1 MAYTL
6 YDFCADCRAAISADN
21 GPDGRETIRGKLEQ
35 LLANQDFVHATLGPD
50 AELGVHTLYKDK
62 DFEFV
67 VLAHINERPASS
79 PPHDHGN
86 SWAVYGQANEYTD
99 MSEYRRLDG
108 GEGDGEAKL
117 EQVKA
122 YRLTP
127 GKAGLYDVRA
137 IHAINYPANA
147 RFVRVTGRELEQEPR
162 LKFDMLANKASFI
175 ESQGVN

>member
-6 YDFCADCRAAISADN
+6 DEFCADCRAAITADS
-21 GPDGRETIRGKLEQ
+21 GSEGREVIRGKLEQ
-35 LLANQDFVHATLGPD
+35 LLANQGFVDATLGAD
-50 AELGVHTLYKDK
+50 AELGVHTLYKDE

-67 VLAHINERPASS
+67 VLAHINEEPASS

-86 SWAVYGQANEYTD
+86 SWAIYGQATEYTD

-137 IHAINYPANA
+137 IHAINYPAKA
-147 RFVRVTGRELEQEPR
+147 RFVRVTGRELELEPR
-162 LKFDMLANKASFI
+162 LKFDMAANKASFI
-175 ESQGVN
+175 ESQGVE

>member
-1 MAYTL
+1 MTYTL
-6 YDFCADCRAAISADN
+6 EQFCDETRGTLKTDQ
-21 GPDGRETIRGKLEQ
+21 GDDGREQIRKNLEK
-35 LLANQDFVHATLGPD
+35 LLANKDFVAANCGPD
-50 AELGVHTLYKDK
+50 AECGIHTLYHDEET
-62 DFEFV
+62 DFH
-67 VLAHINERPASS
+67 VLAHIYENGTQS
-79 PPHDHGN
+79 PPHDHGP
-86 SWAVYGQANEYTD
+86 SWAVYGQATEYTD
-99 MSEYRRLDG
+99 MSEYRRLDS

-127 GKAGLYDVRA
+127 GKAGLYDIRA

>member
-6 YDFCADCRAAISADN
+6 QEFCADCRATLTADN
-21 GPDGRETIRGKLEQ
+21 GPSGREAIRVKLEK
-35 LLANQDFVHATLGPD
+35 LLANQDFVNEVLGPS
-50 AELGVHTLYKDK
+50 AELGVHTLYKDE
-62 DFEFV
+62 DLEFV
-67 VLAHINERPASS
+67 VLAHINKDASSS

-86 SWAVYGQANEYTD
+86 SWAVYGQATEYTD

-108 GEGDGEAKL
+108 NEGDGEAKL

-137 IHAINYPANA
+137 IHAINYPENA
-147 RFVRVTGRELEQEPR
+147 RFVRVTGRELELEPR
-162 LKFDMLANKASFI
+162 LKFDMSNNKASYI
-175 ESQGVN
+175 ESQGVR

>member
-6 YDFCADCRAAISADN
+6 DEFCADCRAAITADN
-21 GPDGRETIRGKLEQ
+21 GPDGREVIRGKLEQ
-35 LLANQDFVHATLGPD
+35 LLANQDFVRTTLGPA
-50 AELGVHTLYKDK
+50 AELGVHTLYKDE

-67 VLAHINERPASS
+67 VLAHINETPASS

-86 SWAVYGQANEYTD
+86 SWAIYGQATEYTD

-127 GKAGLYDVRA
+127 GKAGLYDVRV

-147 RFVRVTGRELEQEPR
+147 RFVRVTGRELELEPR
-162 LKFDMLANKASFI
+162 LKFDLSANKASFI
-175 ESQGVN
+175 ESQGVQ

>member
-6 YDFCADCRAAISADN
+6 EQFCADCRAAITADN
-21 GPDGRETIRGKLEQ
+21 GPVGREAIRGKMEH
-35 LLANQDFVHATLGPD
+35 LLANRDFVNENFGPD
-50 AELGVHTLYKDK
+50 ATLGVHTLYKDE
-62 DFEFV
+62 DLEFV
-67 VLAHINERPASS
+67 VLAHINDKANSS

-86 SWAVYGQANEYTD
+86 SWAVYGQATEYTD

-108 GEGDGEAKL
+108 NEGDGEAKL

-137 IHAINYPANA
+137 IHAINYPENA
-147 RFVRVTGRELEQEPR
+147 RFLRVTGRELELEPR
-162 LKFDMLANKASFI
+162 LKFDMSSNKASYI
-175 ESQGVN
+175 ASQGVN

>member
-6 YDFCADCRAAISADN
+6 DEFCADCRAAITADS
-21 GPDGRETIRGKLEQ
+21 GPDGREVIRGKLEQ
-35 LLANQDFVHATLGPD
+35 LLANQDFVDATLGEN
-50 AELGVHTLYKDK
+50 AQLGVHTLYKDEK
-62 DFEFV
+62 FEFV
-67 VLAHINERPASS
+67 VLAHINEEPSSS

-86 SWAVYGQANEYTD
+86 SWAIYGQATEYTN

-147 RFVRVTGRELEQEPR
+147 RFVRVTGRELELEPR
-162 LKFDMLANKASFI
+162 LKFDMSANKASFI
-175 ESQGVN
+175 ESQGVE

>member
-6 YDFCADCRAAISADN
+6 EQFCQDCHDAISVDS
-21 GPDGRETIRGKLEQ
+21 GPASREVIRGKLEQ
-35 LLANQDFVHATLGPD
+35 LLGNQDFIDSTLGPN
-50 AELGVHTLYKDK
+50 AVFGVHTLYQDAEH
-62 DFEFV
+62 EFV
-67 VLAHINERPASS
+67 VLAHINEKPASS

-86 SWAVYGQANEYTD
+86 SWAVYGQATGYTD
-99 MSEYRRLDG
+99 MNEYRRIA
-108 GEGDGEAKL
+108 GEGEGEATL
-117 EQVKA
+117 EKVKS

-147 RFVRVTGRELEQEPR
+147 RFVRVTGRELELEPR
-162 LKFDMLANKASFI
+162 LKFDMATNKATLI